1 MASLWERALTL
12 LFPHKCFLCGRVLAG
27 EGWLCGECGLPETAG
42 EEAPEAAD
50 KAEKPSFFG
59 AIRGIF
65 SPKYDKDGLLI
76 LKEKNFFD

>member
-42 EEAPEAAD
+42 EACPGWRQAAG
-50 KAEKPSFFG
+50 PVRL
-59 AIRGIF
+59 RGVR
-65 SPKYDKDGLLI
+65 PGL
-76 LKEKNFFD
+76 

>member
-42 EEAPEAAD
+42 GGLAPAGGKRLD
-50 KAEKPSFFG
+50 RVRL
-59 AIRGIF
+59 RGVR
-65 SPKYDKDGLLI
+65 PGL
-76 LKEKNFFD
+76 